1 MSERTKIKDIARVA
15 GVSTATVSRALSDSA
30 LVTDTTRD
38 KVREAASKLNYRL
51 NVRAR
56 NLRIQKSMA
65 VLLVVR
71 NMSNPFYLEIFKGVE
86 EVARAAGYVLLMGN
100 TEDDD
105 ERDNEYFD
113 MLRDG
118 QADGMILMT
127 GKLPEEHEVL
137 RTASG
142 MAPIV
147 VALEAVEN
155 CRLAHVQI
163 DNCAAAKQAVHHLAS
178 LGHKRIAHI
187 CGPLPEILSRLRLDG
202 YRKAM
207 AEVGLEIPDNYEPV
221 GDYSIRSGQECC
233 RQLFDS
239 DNPPTALFVANDE
252 MAFGAI
258 GELRRRGLRVP
269 QDVSVVGFDD
279 LFISESYSPPLT
291 TISQPRVEIGQ
302 TAMTMLLDI
311 IGARLTEPKTIEMP
325 TKLILRDSTGP
336 AVS

>member
-15 GVSTATVSRALSDSA
+15 GVSTATVSRALSDSS
-30 LVTDTTRD
+30 LVTERTRE
-38 KVREAASKLNYRL
+38 KVREAATRLNYRL

-86 EVARAAGYVLLMGN
+86 EVARAAGFVLLMGN
-100 TEDDD
+100 TEDDHNR
-105 ERDNEYFD
+105 EVEYFD

-127 GKLPEEHEVL
+127 GNMPADHEIV
-137 RTASG
+137 RDASG
-142 MAPIV
+142 MTPIV
-147 VALEAVEN
+147 VALEAIEN
-155 CRLAHVQI
+155 SNLAHVQI
-163 DNCAAAKQAVHHLAS
+163 DNCAAAKQAVHHLAN
-178 LGHKRIAHI
+178 LGHQRIAHI
-187 CGPLPEILSRLRLDG
+187 CGPVPEILSRLRLDG

-207 AEVGLEIPDNYEPV
+207 AEAGLDIPVNYEPV
-221 GDYSIRSGQECC
+221 GDYSIQSGCDC
-233 RQLFDS
+233 VRALFD
-239 DNPPTALFVANDE
+239 DPNPPTALFTANDE

-269 QDVSVVGFDD
+269 EDVSVVGFDD
-279 LFISESYSPPLT
+279 LFISQSYSPPLT
-291 TISQPRVEIGQ
+291 TISQPRVEIGR

-311 IGARLTEPKTIEMP
+311 SMRAFRRLKRL
-325 TKLILRDSTGP
+325 KCRP
-336 AVS
+336 ALLCATPPVW

>member
-15 GVSTATVSRALSDSA
+15 GVSTATVSRALSDSS
-30 LVTDTTRD
+30 LVTHATRE
-38 KVREAASKLNYRL
+38 KVREAANKLNYRL

-86 EVARAAGYVLLMGN
+86 AVARDAGYVLLMGN
-100 TEDDD
+100 TEDDPAR
-105 ERDNEYFD
+105 ESEYFD

-127 GKLPEEHEVL
+127 GTLPAHHAVL
-137 RTASG
+137 DPASG
-142 MAPIV
+142 IAPIV
-147 VALEAVEN
+147 VSLEAVEN

-163 DNCAAAKQAVHHLAS
+163 DNCSAAKQAVRHLAS
-178 LGHKRIAHI
+178 LGHRRIAHI

-207 AEVGLEIPDNYEPV
+207 AECGLEIPENYEPV
-221 GDYSIRSGQECC
+221 GDYSVQSGRACC
-233 RQLFDS
+233 AALFDGE
-239 DNPPTALFVANDE
+239 NPPTALFVANDE

-258 GELRRRGLRVP
+258 GELRRRGRRVP
-269 QDVSVVGFDD
+269 EDVSVIGFDD

-291 TISQPRVEIGQ
+291 TISQPRVEIGR

-311 IGARLTEPKTIEMP
+311 IGARQSEPRTIEMP
-325 TKLILRDSTGP
+325 TELIVRQSTGP
-336 AVS
+336 VPN

>member
-1 MSERTKIKDIARVA
+1 MSSRTKIKDIARVA
-15 GVSTATVSRALSDSA
+15 GVSTATVSRALSDSS
-30 LVTDTTRD
+30 LVTHATRD

-86 EVARAAGYVLLMGN
+86 AVARAAGYVLLMGN

-105 ERDNEYFD
+105 DRDIEYFD

-127 GKLPEEHEVL
+127 GKLPADHEVL
-137 RTASG
+137 QTASG

-147 VALEAVEN
+147 VALEAVDD
-155 CRLAHVQI
+155 CKLAHIQI
-163 DNCAAAKQAVHHLAS
+163 DNCTAAKQAVNHLVS
-178 LGHKRIAHI
+178 LGHRRIAHI
-187 CGPLPEILSRLRLDG
+187 CGPLPEILGRLRLEG
-202 YRKAM
+202 YRTAM
-207 AEVGLEIPDNYEPV
+207 AEAGLDIPEGYDPV
-221 GDYSIRSGQECC
+221 GDYSIHSGKECC
-233 RQLFDS
+233 RQLFDRE
-239 DNPPTALFVANDE
+239 DPPTALFVANDE

-258 GELRRRGLRVP
+258 GELRRRGLGVP
-269 QDVSVVGFDD
+269 QDVSVIGFDD

-291 TISQPRVEIGQ
+291 TISQPRMEIGQ

-311 IGARLTEPKTIEMP
+311 IGARLTDPKTIEMP
-325 TKLILRDSTGP
+325 TELILRESTGP
-336 AVS
+336 VIQ